1 MKKKIFVLTIVAI
14 FAIIMLCAF
23 VACDDAKNALNDL
36 KVEEAEDIKYDGSYI
51 TWKKVNADYY
61 NVAINGGEAQR
72 SNSTTFA
79 YDAQDTTFEVVIT
92 SVLGESTATASKTFI
107 PLSKIE
113 NDSVNISASGQ
124 VSWSKVDGATAYL
137 VKVNGETLA
146 SPVTDTVYN
155 QLKAGSNRISVK
167 PIVSGDDSYYSKW
180 SDDFN
185 VFIYAQPSALKYDGT
200 RLTWSG
206 NASEYEVTINGT
218 SQIVKGTALDY
229 NSSNADFEVSIKAL
243 GNHTTTY
250 DSGVLTDSYQYLAPV
265 TNIRVTDGILSWDEV
280 EGAQGYRI
288 SVDGVVQSAKLVDNS
303 YELVSGKSVRVKL
316 MPYNENGNYFSSWTN
331 EQTFYILNSPDA
343 KWNSSIELDG
353 EAKNNFYWDSESA
366 NGFTVKLEKEGA
378 EPQIFTIA
386 SATSFEY
393 AYTDTGVYKVSVKA
407 NAPAGDSTTYDSA
420 YSKPIV
426 VERLAA
432 PRQASA
438 NFITSDPDNL
448 AKGFTVNFIG
458 VTGAMKYRLYKKGVA
473 MTDNDT
479 SGSSM
484 VVTQVVDSSVIE
496 KTTVNYS
503 IRSIG
508 GVKTVGG
515 TTYVTLSC
523 LSANALVFDVTV
535 CAMPEN
541 LTMSGFNA
549 SWNVVGDN
557 NGYAV
562 AYGNSTIAA
571 NENRLDMSTIQPGTY
586 DVKVCT
592 RGNGGATLASNYTS
606 AIKVQ
611 RLNAPY
617 DIKITPN
624 DGNGQLECTQGDTL
638 TGFVAGYT
646 AYIGTES
653 TVVEQDKFG
662 QMYDYI
668 TVKGT
673 SLSMT
678 ADANQYNSDN
688 TVYYMTSPRSAT
700 KMFTRL
706 AAPVFSSGCISSL
719 TELVWETSDNINT
732 AVYNPSYILY
742 IDNVVAYEGVST
754 RYSLAGL
761 DAGNYLVTVKA
772 VGNNTQYLDSEVS
785 RSFSF
790 TKLATPVMNIE
801 NNSYVWNSD
810 ATVNSYSL
818 EIDGVRVSENA
829 VTAGM
834 KYSYIPKYT
843 SLGDHIVK
851 LYAVGNGVNTVTSN
865 ACVYVQKTAL
875 LSAPEFIVTGER
887 IGENEGGKVTVT
899 LKNTVS
905 NTSGYQYEVGG
916 TSKYS
921 ELTSF
926 EKTLESDGRVTVRV
940 KSIGGIID
948 SNGVYYLDSNFS
960 ASQTVIFLSSV
971 NIGTFSINGNGQI
984 VWSRVSDANGYDY
997 QIKLGDNGNWSEI
1010 THVGGSSVM
1019 VEDYRD
1025 YSHIYIRVRTSS
1037 NNVENYIDSLWVEW
1051 VWTNNT

>member
-1 MKKKIFVLTIVAI
+1 MKKRLIVFMIAAVIFV
-14 FAIIMLCAF
+14 CAA
-23 VACDDAKNALNDL
+23 VGLASCDKAKDVINEIR
-36 KVEEAEDIKYDGSYI
+36 VEEVANISYDNGFI
-51 TWKKVNADYY
+51 TWSKVNADYY
-61 NVAINGGEAQR
+61 TVSINSGDAQR

-79 YDAQDTTFEVVIT
+79 YDSKGETFEVTIV
-92 SVLGESTATASKTFI
+92 SVLGESTATVSKTFI
-107 PLSKIE
+107 PLASIDAE
-113 NDSVNISASGQ
+113 NVSISASGELSWET
-124 VSWSKVDGATAYL
+124 VSGANAYL
-137 VKVNGETLA
+137 VTVNGQQVA
-146 SPVTDTVYN
+146 SPVTDTTYGDLGV
-155 QLKAGSNRISVK
+155 GSNRVK
-167 PIVSGDDSYYSKW
+167 IKPVVTGDDAYYSSW
-180 SDDFN
+180 SNEIN
-185 VFIYAQPSALKYDGT
+185 VYIYAAPSALKYDGT
-200 RLTWSG
+200 VLSWSG
-206 NASEYEVTINGT
+206 NAQTYEVTVNGVSKT
-218 SQIVKGTALDY
+218 VTGNSMEY
-229 NSSNADFEVSIKAL
+229 NSGNKDFEVEIKAI
-243 GNHTTTY
+243 GNYTTTY
-250 DSGVLTDSYQYLAPV
+250 DSASLKDSYHYLDPV

-280 EGAQGYRI
+280 EDAQGYRI
-288 SVDGVVQSAKLVDNS
+288 SVDGVVQSAKLTDNT

-407 NAPAGDSTTYDSA
+407 NAPTGDATTYDSA

-432 PRQASA
+432 PRQAST

-458 VTGAMKYRLYKKGVA
+458 VTGATKYRLYKKGVA

-484 VVTQVVDSSVIE
+484 IVTQVVDGSVIE

-515 TTYVTLSC
+515 TTYVTLSS
-523 LSANALVFDVTV
+523 LSANALAFDVTV

-549 SWNVVGDN
+549 LWNVVGDN

-624 DGNGQLECTQGDTL
+624 DGNGKLECTQGDTL

-706 AAPVFSSGCISSL
+706 AAPVFASGCISSL
-719 TELVWETSDNINT
+719 TELVWEASDNINT

-742 IDNVVAYEGVST
+742 IDNIVAYEGVST

-829 VTAGM
+829 VTAGT

-843 SLGDHIVK
+843 SLGDHTVK

-875 LSAPEFIVTGER
+875 LSAPEFTVTGER
-887 IGENEGGKVTVT
+887 IGETEGGKVTVT
-899 LKNTVS
+899 LKNAVS

-921 ELTSF
+921 DLTSF

-940 KSIGGIID
+940 KSVGGIID
-948 SNGVYYLDSNFS
+948 SDGVYYIDSNFS

-971 NIGTFSINGNGQI
+971 NVGTFSINGNGQI

-1037 NNVENYIDSLWVEW
+1037 NNTENYIDSLWVEW
-1051 VWTNNT
+1051 VWTNNM